1 MGQINETELQAMGY
15 KQKFDYS
22 QYSHDNDVNVI
33 PKKDFKRLIRD
44 TFKTITDI
52 VKETYGPYGSLYTLN
67 ELNQTSSTKDG
78 YNTFEGIHFSH
89 QYKQMVKL
97 TIGKICSRVN
107 EVVGDGTTSCLLL
120 ADKIFDSLNET
131 MQTPEDERLLADIL
145 KDIQKFLND
154 SYAFATD
161 YDYIKPLTQQ
171 SLESVIMMAANH
183 DRRLRDTIINALDV
197 KYDSE
202 SNVTSINNVV
212 VQSRIDP
219 SVSNKYD
226 IHKMPGK
233 YHVETAMPLE
243 SLVALS
249 QKQDV
254 VLITYDHNFNDTDWD
269 KLKNAYVNYYCLDKT
284 VPHLNDDGTLSQP
297 KTPKFP
303 TIVICAT
310 GFNKSTIDQWMNPWL
325 QSELRIKHNHNF
337 IRAEIKG
344 VYPRNEIR
352 DLAAVANIECH
363 TTYTP
368 NVNSN
373 EFNKTTT
380 VSVYNNDCLCLYN
393 VEPPKAYIE
402 SINVDM
408 QNEESTARRA
418 VMKKRIDALMMSK
431 SDTIINITVPN
442 SLEEKM
448 IIDKIDDCLSIIDS
462 AFEHGC
468 VPNLFKYAHTIL
480 GMYKTTDDR
489 THTVVDNI
497 IKSIEGIFNDV
508 WISKYGPSADNLDN
522 LKRLDHHRDEFYK
535 EYNVS
540 YDIIKD
546 EFIPMEN
553 LATSVQYDVEVVCA
567 TLEIVKFLLTS
578 RGLIFDSC
586 LLQMHGDKGTYV
598 PV

>member
-15 KQKFDYS
+15 KQKFDYC

-44 TFKTITDI
+44 TFKTITEI

-120 ADKIFDSLNET
+120 AEKIFDSLNET
-131 MQTPEDERLLADIL
+131 LRTPEDERVLSDIL

-154 SYAFATD
+154 SYVFATD
-161 YDYIKPLTQQ
+161 YDYIKPLNQQ

-183 DRRLRDTIINALDV
+183 DKRLRDTIINALDV

-219 SVSNKYD
+219 SVSNKYE

-243 SLVALS
+243 SIVALS
-249 QKQDV
+249 NQQDV
-254 VLITYDHNFNDTDWD
+254 IMVIYDHNFNDTDWD
-269 KLKNAYVNYYCLDKT
+269 KLKTAYINKYCVDKT
-284 VPHLNDDGTLSQP
+284 VPHLNDDGSLSQP
-297 KTPKFP
+297 KTPHYP

-325 QSELRIKHNHNF
+325 QNELRIKHNHHF

-344 VYPRNEIR
+344 VYPRNELR

-368 NVNSN
+368 NIDST
-373 EFNKTTT
+373 EFDKYT
-380 VSVYNNDCLCLYN
+380 SISIYNNDCMCLYD
-393 VEPPKAYIE
+393 VTPPAEYIE
-402 SINVDM
+402 SINIDM
-408 QNEESTARRA
+408 QLEESTARRTA
-418 VMKKRIDALMMSK
+418 MKKRIGALMMSK

-468 VPNLFKYAHTIL
+468 IPNLFKYAHTIL
-480 GMYKTTDDR
+480 NMYKTTDDR
-489 THTVVDNI
+489 TRIIVDNI
-497 IKSIEGIFNDV
+497 IGSIEGIFNDV
-508 WISKYGPSADNLDN
+508 WISKHGETDDMTDLNQ
-522 LKRLDHHRDEFYK
+522 HGDEFYK
-535 EYNVS
+535 TYNVS
-540 YDIIKD
+540 YDIIND
-546 EFIPMEN
+546 EMIPVEN